1 MISILTQDK
10 EFFPSALADKLAFVK
25 AMGFDGFEVDGKILL
40 EQFDELQSAINQ
52 TGFPVVTACGGYGG
66 WIGDFDEEKRQKG
79 LSDIITILKRLET
92 IGAKGI
98 VLPAAWGMFSLRL
111 PPLVPPRSP
120 AEDKRIL
127 LDSLSRLNEVATKHN
142 VTVFLEPLNRYE
154 DHMINTLE
162 QARYYIDEGSFSQ
175 VALIADFYHMNIEE
189 ANMEESIMAQKNFI
203 RHIHLADSHRY
214 QPGSGHT
221 DFETGFSALKE
232 IGYTGAMAFE
242 CRVMGDNAAEAYQS
256 SLQFIRNLISKIW
269 SAE

>member
-10 EFFPSALADKLAFVK
+10 EFFPSALADKFAYVQ

-40 EQFDELQSAINQ
+40 EQFRELQSAMDR
-52 TGFPVVTACGGYGG
+52 TGFPVLTACGGYGG
-66 WIGDFDEEKRQKG
+66 WIGDFDEEKRKKG
-79 LSDIITILKRLET
+79 LSDIIAILERLET

-98 VLPAAWGMFSLRL
+98 VVPAAWGMFSLRL
-111 PPLVPPRSP
+111 PPLVPPRSA

-127 LDSLSRLNEVATKHN
+127 LDSLSRLNEVAEKHS

-162 QARYYIDEGSFSQ
+162 QARYYIDQGRFSH

-189 ANMEESIMAQKNFI
+189 AHIDESILAQKDFI

-221 DFETGFSALKE
+221 DFESGFSALKE

-242 CRVMGDNAAEAYQS
+242 CRVNGDDAASAYRS
-256 SLQFIRNLISKIW
+256 SLVFIRNLILKIW